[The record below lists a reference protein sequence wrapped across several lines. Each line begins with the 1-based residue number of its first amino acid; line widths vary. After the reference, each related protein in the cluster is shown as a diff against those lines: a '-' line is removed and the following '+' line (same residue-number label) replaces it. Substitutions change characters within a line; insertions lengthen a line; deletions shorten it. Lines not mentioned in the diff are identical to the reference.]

1 MASGLTP
8 YYLLQP
14 AFTGGEISAEV
25 ANRVDLDKYQF
36 AVLQAYNCLIKPH
49 GPIYRRPGM
58 KYMART
64 KYSDKAC
71 ILVPFNGADSTDYL
85 LEIGEKYIR
94 VHKNGLYINIEVM
107 TPYTADM
114 LQDLRFVQ
122 SADTMF
128 IASGKYPVK
137 QLARYS
143 DTDWRFADFEIT
155 DMYFDE
161 SASLEN
167 YSGISYTVP
176 GSYIFQ
182 PTVTGEYQI
191 DISGAGGGGG
201 GAVKY
206 TRHLEHSTR
215 TVYVGGGKGGNGERI
230 IKTLTLNK
238 ETSYTITVGGGG
250 AAGSNR
256 DIGLNYAEGSAPS
269 GSNGASSA
277 AFDMIAKGGGGGI
290 GGARVKYYDSNIES
304 TTVKSV
310 HGADGTSY
318 GNGANGGNGGRGAT
332 GLLHPNPSGPAQP
345 TAGANGWVKILYTG
359 NKELTPSGTQ
369 GDITLRS
376 NKNIFASS
384 KPGAYIKLKQE
395 IASKTVSTS
404 NGTTERVRV
413 GENWKVISHGTW
425 SGSFTVEKSDDGESW
440 REYRKYTSKDDY
452 NPSESGSVTEPV
464 FLRAVCTITSG
475 TCTVDLTA
483 MAYNAEGVV
492 KLTEITSDSTAKAHV
507 EKELGST
514 DMTTNFL
521 WGAWSEEFG
530 YPQTLCFFQDRLCFG
545 GTKKQPYMVWMS
557 RTGDYGNFSVEKA
570 SGTVTDDSA
579 VALAFVSR
587 KQFKILHL
595 IASTDLIVLTAGN
608 EWTVSGSDTVTPSK
622 AVPKMQTTRGCS
634 TVEPLMIGGRIVFVQ
649 GRGSTVRDMA
659 YSYETDSYG
668 GNDLTLLAKHIIE
681 NVQIVDSAY
690 KQEPDSTIY
699 FVRSDGTM
707 ACLSYI
713 MEQKVYAWS
722 TIETQG
728 KIEAVAAVQE
738 GDEDIIYLV
747 VKREINGVTVRNIEY
762 LAKNP
767 ANSNNPDDYIMLDN
781 AIEYRTAEKS
791 SGETEI
797 DAAELAGE
805 KVTAIG
811 DGRMYSGLT
820 VSQDGTVTLPA
831 AVQHAFIGLPYRS
844 IVELPNVEIRT
855 GDGTMQG
862 RKKQISNC
870 ILRLSNSLGGMV
882 GPDINTMDL
891 MNFDEQNA
899 VSDIKLFTGDKYMT
913 LPIGGFNNEG
923 RVIIVTDEPYPFNL
937 MAVVREVSFGG

>member
-71 ILVPFNGADSTDYL
+71 ILVPFNGADNTDYL

-161 SASLEN
+161 STSLEN

-176 GSYIFQ
+176 GTYQFQ

-191 DISGAGGGGG
+191 DIAGAGGGGG
-201 GAVKY
+201 GGVRYSKP
-206 TRHLEHSTR
+206 REHGHT
-215 TVYVGGGKGGNGERI
+215 YYCVGGGTGGSGERI
-230 IKTLTLNK
+230 INTVTLTK
-238 ETSYTITVGGGG
+238 GTSYTIIVGSGGAGGGG
-250 AAGSNR
+250 TGSY
-256 DIGLNYAEGSAPS
+256 GTA
-269 GSNGASSA
+269 SNGGNGGNSTACGLTGRGGTGGSGGSRVSIDGSYENTRGVQGTTYGA
-277 AFDMIAKGGGGGI
+277 GGGGI
-290 GGARVKYYDSNIES
+290 GGVAGTKYKDNAG
-304 TTVKSV
+304 KA
-310 HGADGTSY
+310 GADGW
-318 GNGANGGNGGRGAT
+318 A
-332 GLLHPNPSGPAQP
+332 
-345 TAGANGWVKILYTG
+345 KILYTG
-359 NKELTPSGTQ
+359 NKELTPSGTT
-369 GDITLRS
+369 GDITLTS
-376 NKNIFASS
+376 NKNIFAGS
-384 KPGAYIKLKQE
+384 KAGAYIKLKQE

-425 SGSFTVEKSDDGESW
+425 SGSFTIEKSDDGESW
-440 REYRKYTSKDDY
+440 KEYRKYTSGNDY

-699 FVRSDGTM
+699 FVRSDGSM

-747 VKREINGVTVRNIEY
+747 VQREINGVTVRNIEY

-767 ANSNNPDDYIMLDN
+767 AKSNNPDDYIMLDN
-781 AIEYRTAEKS
+781 AIEYSTAEKS

-805 KVTAIG
+805 KVTVIG

-844 IVELPNVEIRT
+844 IVELPNVEIKT

-899 VSDIKLFTGDKYMT
+899 VSDIKLFTGDKHIT

-937 MAVVREVSFGG
+937 LAVVREVSFGG

>member
-71 ILVPFNGADSTDYL
+71 ILVPFNSADNTDYL

-161 SASLEN
+161 STTLEN
-167 YSGISYTVP
+167 YSGRSYTVS
-176 GSYIFQ
+176 GTYQFQ

-191 DISGAGGGGG
+191 DIAGAGGGGG
-201 GAVKY
+201 GGVRY
-206 TRHLEHSTR
+206 TIPNEHSDT
-215 TVYVGGGKGGNGERI
+215 YCCVGGGTGGSGERI
-230 IKTLTLNK
+230 INTVTLTK
-238 ETSYTITVGGGG
+238 GTSYTIIVGSGG
-250 AAGSNR
+250 A
-256 DIGLNYAEGSAPS
+256 
-269 GSNGASSA
+269 
-277 AFDMIAKGGGGGI
+277 GGGGI
-290 GGARVKYYDSNIES
+290 GGF
-304 TTVKSV
+304 
-310 HGADGTSY
+310 GTAS
-318 GNGANGGNGGRGAT
+318 NGGNGGNSTACGLTGRGGT
-332 GLLHPNPSGPAQP
+332 GGSGGSRVSKYEDTMGVQGTTYGAGGGGIGGVAG
-345 TAGANGWVKILYTG
+345 TKYEDHAGKAGADGWAKILYTG
-359 NKELTPSGTQ
+359 NKELTPSGTT
-369 GDITLRS
+369 GDITLTS
-376 NKNIFASS
+376 NKNIFAGS
-384 KPGAYIKLKQE
+384 KAGAYIKLKQE

-425 SGSFTVEKSDDGESW
+425 SGSFTIEKSDDGESW
-440 REYRKYTSKDDY
+440 KEYRKYTSGNDY

-649 GRGSTVRDMA
+649 SRGSTVRDMA

-699 FVRSDGTM
+699 FVRSDGSM

-767 ANSNNPDDYIMLDN
+767 AKSNNPDDYIMLDN
-781 AIEYRTAEKS
+781 AIEYSTAEKS

-805 KVTAIG
+805 KVTVIG
-811 DGRMYSGLT
+811 DGRMYSGLA

-844 IVELPNVEIRT
+844 IVELPNVEIKT

-899 VSDIKLFTGDKYMT
+899 VSDIKLFTGDKHMT

-923 RVIIVTDEPYPFNL
+923 KVIIVTDEPYPFNL
-937 MAVVREVSFGG
+937 LAVVREVSFGG

>member
-25 ANRVDLDKYQF
+25 ANRVDLDKYQL

-161 SASLEN
+161 STSLEN
-167 YSGISYTVP
+167 YSGISYTAP
-176 GSYIFQ
+176 GTYQFQ

-191 DISGAGGGGG
+191 DIAGAGGGGG
-201 GAVKY
+201 GGVRYSKPGNHGHHY
-206 TRHLEHSTR
+206 
-215 TVYVGGGKGGNGERI
+215 YCVGGGAGGNGERI
-230 IKTLTLNK
+230 IKTVTLSK
-238 ETSYTITVGGGG
+238 DTSYTVTVGSGGAGGGG
-250 AAGSNR
+250 TGSY
-256 DIGLNYAEGSAPS
+256 GTA
-269 GSNGASSA
+269 SNGGDGENSTACGLTGRGGTGGSGGSRVSIDGSYESTRGVQGTTYGA
-277 AFDMIAKGGGGGI
+277 GGGGI
-290 GGARVKYYDSNIES
+290 GGVAGTKYKDNAG
-304 TTVKSV
+304 KA
-310 HGADGTSY
+310 GADGW
-318 GNGANGGNGGRGAT
+318 A
-332 GLLHPNPSGPAQP
+332 
-345 TAGANGWVKILYTG
+345 KILYTG
-359 NKELTPSGTQ
+359 NKELTPSGTT
-369 GDITLRS
+369 GDITLTS
-376 NKNIFASS
+376 NKNIFAGS

-425 SGSFTVEKSDDGESW
+425 SGSFTIEKSDDGESW
-440 REYRKYTSKDDY
+440 KEYRKYTSGNDY

-767 ANSNNPDDYIMLDN
+767 AKSNNPDDYIMLDN
-781 AIEYRTAEKS
+781 AIEYSTAEKS

-805 KVTAIG
+805 KVTVIG

-844 IVELPNVEIRT
+844 IVELPNVEIKT

-899 VSDIKLFTGDKYMT
+899 VSDIKLFTGDKHMT

-937 MAVVREVSFGG
+937 LAVVREVSFGG

>member
-25 ANRVDLDKYQF
+25 ANRVDLDKYQL

-64 KYSDKAC
+64 RYSDKAC
-71 ILVPFNGADSTDYL
+71 ILVPFNGADNTDYL

-94 VHKNGLYINIEVM
+94 VHKNGLYINIELM

-161 SASLEN
+161 STSLEN

-176 GSYIFQ
+176 GSYTFQ

-191 DISGAGGGGG
+191 DIAGGGGG
-201 GAVKY
+201 GGGAAKY
-206 TRHLEHSTR
+206 RKKMGEHSSR
-215 TVYVGGGKGGNGERI
+215 TVYINGGNGGNGGRI

-238 ETSYTITVGGGG
+238 ETSYTITVGSGG
-250 AAGSNR
+250 AAGSNAS
-256 DIGLNYAEGSAPS
+256 NSAPS
-269 GSNGASSA
+269 GSNGVSST
-277 AFDMIAKGGGGGI
+277 AFDMIAKGGDGGT
-290 GGARVKYYDSNIES
+290 GGRKGEPN
-304 TTVKSV
+304 TPGT
-310 HGADGTSY
+310 DGTSY
-318 GNGANGGNGGRGAT
+318 GNGANGGAGGYGKSLFGSSET
-332 GLLHPNPSGPAQP
+332 QP
-345 TAGANGWVKILYTG
+345 TAGANGWVKILYAG

-369 GDITLRS
+369 GDITLTS

-395 IASKTVSTS
+395 IASKTVSAS

-425 SGSFTVEKSDDGESW
+425 TGSFTIEKSEDGEVW
-440 REYRKYTSKDDY
+440 KEYRKYTSKDDY

-521 WGAWSEEFG
+521 WGAWSDEFG

-634 TVEPLMIGGRIVFVQ
+634 NVEPLMIGGRIVFVQ

-747 VKREINGVTVRNIEY
+747 VQREINGVTVRNIEY

-767 ANSNNPDDYIMLDN
+767 AKSNNPDDYIMLDN
-781 AIEYRTAEKS
+781 AIEYSTAEKS

-805 KVTAIG
+805 KVTVIG

-820 VSQDGTVTLPA
+820 VNQDGTVTLPA

-844 IVELPNVEIRT
+844 IVELPNVEIKT

-937 MAVVREVSFGG
+937 LAVVREVSFGG

>member
-161 SASLEN
+161 STSLEN

-176 GSYIFQ
+176 GTYQFQ

-191 DISGAGGGGG
+191 DIAGAGGGGG
-201 GAVKY
+201 GGVRYSKP
-206 TRHLEHSTR
+206 REHGHT
-215 TVYVGGGKGGNGERI
+215 YCCVGGGTGGSGERI
-230 IKTLTLNK
+230 INTVTLTK
-238 ETSYTITVGGGG
+238 GTSYTIIVGSGGAGGGG
-250 AAGSNR
+250 TGSY
-256 DIGLNYAEGSAPS
+256 GTA
-269 GSNGASSA
+269 SNGGNGGNSTACGLTGRGGTGGSGGSRVSIDGSYENTRGVQGTTYGA
-277 AFDMIAKGGGGGI
+277 GGGGI
-290 GGARVKYYDSNIES
+290 GGVAGTKYKDNAG
-304 TTVKSV
+304 KA
-310 HGADGTSY
+310 GAD
-318 GNGANGGNGGRGAT
+318 
-332 GLLHPNPSGPAQP
+332 
-345 TAGANGWVKILYTG
+345 GWVKILYTG

-369 GDITLRS
+369 GDITLTS

-425 SGSFTVEKSDDGESW
+425 SGSFAIEKSDDGESW

-464 FLRAVCTITSG
+464 FLRAICTITSG

-492 KLTEITSDSTAKAHV
+492 KITEITSDSTAKAHV
-507 EKELGST
+507 EKELGSA

-545 GTKKQPYMVWMS
+545 GTMKQPYMVWMS

-747 VKREINGVTVRNIEY
+747 VQREINGVTVRNIEY

-767 ANSNNPDDYIMLDN
+767 AKSNNPDDYIMLDN
-781 AIEYRTAEKS
+781 AIEYSAAEKS

-805 KVTAIG
+805 KVTVIG

-831 AVQHAFIGLPYRS
+831 AVQHVFIGLPYRS
-844 IVELPNVEIRT
+844 IVELPNVEIKT

-899 VSDIKLFTGDKYMT
+899 VSDIKLFTGDKHMT

-937 MAVVREVSFGG
+937 LAVVREVSFGG

>member
-25 ANRVDLDKYQF
+25 ANRVDLDKYQL

-71 ILVPFNGADSTDYL
+71 ILVPFNGADNTDYL
-85 LEIGEKYIR
+85 LEISEKYIR
-94 VHKNGLYINIEVM
+94 VHKNGLYINIELM

-143 DTDWRFADFEIT
+143 ETDWRFSDFEIT

-161 SASLEN
+161 SNSLEN
-167 YSGISYTVP
+167 YSGISYTSP
-176 GSYIFQ
+176 GTYLFQ

-191 DISGAGGGGG
+191 DIAGGGGG
-201 GAVKY
+201 GGGAAKY
-206 TRHLEHSTR
+206 RKKMGEHSSR
-215 TVYVGGGKGGNGERI
+215 TVYINGGNGGNGERI

-238 ETSYTITVGGGG
+238 ETSYTITVGSGG
-250 AAGSNR
+250 AAGSNAS
-256 DIGLNYAEGSAPS
+256 NSAPS
-269 GSNGASSA
+269 GSNGVSST
-277 AFDMIAKGGGGGI
+277 AFDMIAKGGDGGT
-290 GGARVKYYDSNIES
+290 GGRKGEPN
-304 TTVKSV
+304 TPGT
-310 HGADGTSY
+310 DGTSY
-318 GNGANGGNGGRGAT
+318 GNGANGGAGGYGKSLFGGSET
-332 GLLHPNPSGPAQP
+332 QP

-376 NKNIFASS
+376 NKKIFASS

-425 SGSFTVEKSDDGESW
+425 SGSFAIEKSDDGESW
-440 REYRKYTSKDDY
+440 KEYRKYTSKSDY

-464 FLRAVCTITSG
+464 FLRAVCTISSG

-492 KLTEITSDSTAKAHV
+492 KITEITSDSTAKAHV

-747 VKREINGVTVRNIEY
+747 VQREINGAIVRNIEY

-767 ANSNNPDDYIMLDN
+767 AKSNNPDDYIMLDN
-781 AIEYRTAEKS
+781 AIEYSTAEKS

-805 KVTAIG
+805 KVTVIG

-844 IVELPNVEIRT
+844 IVELPNVEIKT

-862 RKKQISNC
+862 RRKQISNC
-870 ILRLSNSLGGMV
+870 IMRLSNSLGGMV

-899 VSDIKLFTGDKYMT
+899 VSDIKLFTGDKHMT

-937 MAVVREVSFGG
+937 LAVVREVSFGG

>member
-71 ILVPFNGADSTDYL
+71 ILVPFNGADNTDYL

-94 VHKNGLYINIEVM
+94 VHKNGLYINIEVV

-161 SASLEN
+161 STSLEN

-176 GSYIFQ
+176 GTYQFQ
-182 PTVTGEYQI
+182 PNVTGEYQI
-191 DISGAGGGGG
+191 DIAGAGGGGG
-201 GAVKY
+201 GGVRYSKPGNHGHHY
-206 TRHLEHSTR
+206 
-215 TVYVGGGKGGNGERI
+215 YCVGGGAGGNGERI
-230 IKTLTLNK
+230 IKTVTLSK
-238 ETSYTITVGGGG
+238 DTSYTVTVGSGGAGGGG
-250 AAGSNR
+250 TGSY
-256 DIGLNYAEGSAPS
+256 GT
-269 GSNGASSA
+269 ASSGGDGGNSA
-277 AFDMIAKGGGGGI
+277 ACGLTGRGGTGGGGGSRESIDGSYQNTKGAQGATYGAGGGGI
-290 GGARVKYYDSNIES
+290 GGVAGTKYKDSNG
-304 TTVKSV
+304 K
-310 HGADGTSY
+310 
-318 GNGANGGNGGRGAT
+318 
-332 GLLHPNPSGPAQP
+332 
-345 TAGANGWVKILYTG
+345 AGANGWVKILYTG

-369 GDITLRS
+369 GDITLTS
-376 NKNIFASS
+376 NKNIFAGS
-384 KPGAYIKLKQE
+384 KPGAYIKLQQE

-425 SGSFTVEKSDDGESW
+425 SGSFTIEKSDDGESW
-440 REYRKYTSKDDY
+440 KEYRKYTSGNDY

-747 VKREINGVTVRNIEY
+747 VQREINGVTVRNIEY

-767 ANSNNPDDYIMLDN
+767 AKSNNPDDYIILDN
-781 AIEYRTAEKS
+781 AIEYSTAEKS

-805 KVTAIG
+805 KVTVIG

-844 IVELPNVEIRT
+844 IVELPNVEIKT

-937 MAVVREVSFGG
+937 LAVVREVSLGG

>member
-94 VHKNGLYINIEVM
+94 VHKNGLYINIEVV

-143 DTDWRFADFEIT
+143 DADWRFADFEIT

-161 SASLEN
+161 STTLEN

-176 GSYIFQ
+176 GSYNFQ

-191 DISGAGGGGG
+191 DIAGAGGGGG
-201 GAVKY
+201 GGVKY
-206 TRHLEHSTR
+206 SKPSNHGHH
-215 TVYVGGGKGGNGERI
+215 YYCVGGGAGGNGERI
-230 IKTLTLNK
+230 IKTVTLSK
-238 ETSYTITVGGGG
+238 DTSYTVTVGSGGAGGSGKGSYGTASSGGNGGNSTACGLVGRGGGG
-250 AAGSNR
+250 GGGGSR
-256 DIGLNYAEGSAPS
+256 ESSGGSYQ
-269 GSNGASSA
+269 GTKGTQGATYGA
-277 AFDMIAKGGGGGI
+277 GGGGI
-290 GGARVKYYDSNIES
+290 GGIAGTKYKDNAGK
-304 TTVKSV
+304 T
-310 HGADGTSY
+310 
-318 GNGANGGNGGRGAT
+318 
-332 GLLHPNPSGPAQP
+332 
-345 TAGANGWVKILYTG
+345 GANGWVKILYTG

-369 GDITLRS
+369 GDITLKS

-425 SGSFTVEKSDDGESW
+425 SGSFAIEKSDDGESW
-440 REYRKYTSKDDY
+440 KEYRKYTSKDDY

-464 FLRAVCTITSG
+464 FLRAVCTISSG

-634 TVEPLMIGGRIVFVQ
+634 NVEPLMIGGRIVFVQ

-747 VKREINGVTVRNIEY
+747 VQREINGAIVRNIEY

-767 ANSNNPDDYIMLDN
+767 AKSNNPDDYIMLDN
-781 AIEYRTAEKS
+781 AIEYSTAEKS

-805 KVTAIG
+805 KVTVIG

-844 IVELPNVEIRT
+844 IVELPNVEIKT

-899 VSDIKLFTGDKYMT
+899 VSDIKLFTGDKHMT

-937 MAVVREVSFGG
+937 LAVVREVSFGG

>member
-71 ILVPFNGADSTDYL
+71 ILVPFNGTDSTDYL

-161 SASLEN
+161 STSLEN

-176 GSYIFQ
+176 GTYQFQ

-191 DISGAGGGGG
+191 DIAGAGGGGG
-201 GAVKY
+201 GGVRYSKPSNHGHHY
-206 TRHLEHSTR
+206 
-215 TVYVGGGKGGNGERI
+215 YCVGGGAGGNGERI
-230 IKTLTLNK
+230 IKTVTLSK
-238 ETSYTITVGGGG
+238 DTSYTVTVGSGGAGGSGKGSYGTASSGGNGGNSTACGLVGRGGGG
-250 AAGSNR
+250 GGGGSR
-256 DIGLNYAEGSAPS
+256 ESSGGSYQ
-269 GSNGASSA
+269 GTKGTQGATYGA
-277 AFDMIAKGGGGGI
+277 GGGGI
-290 GGARVKYYDSNIES
+290 GGIAGTKYKDDSG
-304 TTVKSV
+304 K
-310 HGADGTSY
+310 
-318 GNGANGGNGGRGAT
+318 
-332 GLLHPNPSGPAQP
+332 
-345 TAGANGWVKILYTG
+345 AGANGWVKILYTG
-359 NKELTPSGTQ
+359 NKELTPSATTGN
-369 GDITLRS
+369 ITLKS

-425 SGSFTVEKSDDGESW
+425 SGSFAIEKSDDGESW
-440 REYRKYTSKDDY
+440 KEYRKYTSKDDY

-747 VKREINGVTVRNIEY
+747 VQREINGVTVRNIEY

-767 ANSNNPDDYIMLDN
+767 AKSDNPDDYIMLDN
-781 AIEYRTAEKS
+781 AIEYSTAEKS

-805 KVTAIG
+805 KVTVIG

-844 IVELPNVEIRT
+844 IVELPNVEIKT

-937 MAVVREVSFGG
+937 LAVVREVSFGG

>member
-71 ILVPFNGADSTDYL
+71 ILVPFNGADNTDYL

-161 SASLEN
+161 STTLEN

-176 GSYIFQ
+176 GTYQFQ

-191 DISGAGGGGG
+191 DIAGAGGGGG
-201 GAVKY
+201 GGVRYSKP
-206 TRHLEHSTR
+206 REHGHT
-215 TVYVGGGKGGNGERI
+215 YYCVGGGTGGSGERI
-230 IKTLTLNK
+230 INTVTLTK
-238 ETSYTITVGGGG
+238 GTSYTIIVGSGGAGGGG
-250 AAGSNR
+250 TGSY
-256 DIGLNYAEGSAPS
+256 GTA
-269 GSNGASSA
+269 SNGGNGGNSTACGLTGRGGTGGSGGSRVSIDGSYENTRGVQGTTYGA
-277 AFDMIAKGGGGGI
+277 GGGGI
-290 GGARVKYYDSNIES
+290 GGVAGTKYKDNAG
-304 TTVKSV
+304 KA
-310 HGADGTSY
+310 GADGW
-318 GNGANGGNGGRGAT
+318 A
-332 GLLHPNPSGPAQP
+332 
-345 TAGANGWVKILYTG
+345 KILYTG
-359 NKELTPSGTQ
+359 NKELTPSGTT
-369 GDITLRS
+369 GDITLTS
-376 NKNIFASS
+376 NKNIFAGS
-384 KPGAYIKLKQE
+384 KAGAYIKLKQE

-425 SGSFTVEKSDDGESW
+425 SGSFTIEKSDDGESW
-440 REYRKYTSKDDY
+440 KEYRKYTSGNDY

-464 FLRAVCTITSG
+464 FLRAVCTISSG

-492 KLTEITSDSTAKAHV
+492 KLTEIASDSTAKAHV

-747 VKREINGVTVRNIEY
+747 VQREINGVTVRNIEY

-767 ANSNNPDDYIMLDN
+767 AKSNNPDDYIMLDN
-781 AIEYRTAEKS
+781 AIEYSAAEKS

-805 KVTAIG
+805 KVTVIG

-844 IVELPNVEIRT
+844 IVELPNVEIKT

-899 VSDIKLFTGDKYMT
+899 VSDIKLFTGDKHMT

-937 MAVVREVSFGG
+937 LAVVREVSFGG

>member
-25 ANRVDLDKYQF
+25 ANRVDLDKYQL

-94 VHKNGLYINIEVM
+94 VHKNGLYINIEVV

-161 SASLEN
+161 STSLEN

-176 GSYIFQ
+176 GTYQFQ

-191 DISGAGGGGG
+191 DIAGAGGGGG
-201 GAVKY
+201 GGVKY
-206 TRHLEHSTR
+206 SKPSNHGHH
-215 TVYVGGGKGGNGERI
+215 YYCVGGGAGGNGERI
-230 IKTLTLNK
+230 IKTVTLSK
-238 ETSYTITVGGGG
+238 GTSYTITVGSGGG
-250 AAGSNR
+250 GGGGKGSY
-256 DIGLNYAEGSAPS
+256 GT
-269 GSNGASSA
+269 ASSGGNGGNSTA
-277 AFDMIAKGGGGGI
+277 CGLVGRGGGGGGGGSRESSGGSYQSTKGTQGTTYGAGGGGI
-290 GGARVKYYDSNIES
+290 GGVAGTKYNDN
-304 TTVKSV
+304 
-310 HGADGTSY
+310 
-318 GNGANGGNGGRGAT
+318 
-332 GLLHPNPSGPAQP
+332 SGK
-345 TAGANGWVKILYTG
+345 AGANGWVKILYTG
-359 NKELTPSGTQ
+359 NKELTPSGTT
-369 GDITLRS
+369 GDITLTS
-376 NKNIFASS
+376 NKNIFVSS
-384 KPGAYIKLKQE
+384 KPGACIKLKQE

-404 NGTTERVRV
+404 NGTTARVRV

-425 SGSFTVEKSDDGESW
+425 SGSFAIEKSDDGESW
-440 REYRKYTSKDDY
+440 KEYRKYTSKDDY

-464 FLRAVCTITSG
+464 FLRAVCAITSG

-492 KLTEITSDSTAKAHV
+492 KLTEIASGSTAKAHV

-747 VKREINGVTVRNIEY
+747 VQREINGVTVRNIEY

-767 ANSNNPDDYIMLDN
+767 AKSNNPDDYIMLDN
-781 AIEYRTAEKS
+781 AIEYSTAEKS
-791 SGETEI
+791 SGATEI

-805 KVTAIG
+805 KVTVIG
-811 DGRMYSGLT
+811 DGRMYGGLT

-831 AVQHAFIGLPYRS
+831 AVQHVFIGLPYRS
-844 IVELPNVEIRT
+844 VVELPNVEIKT

-899 VSDIKLFTGDKYMT
+899 VSDIKLFTGDKHMT

-937 MAVVREVSFGG
+937 LAVVREVSFGG

>member
-71 ILVPFNGADSTDYL
+71 ILVPFNGADNTDYL

-161 SASLEN
+161 STTLEN

-176 GSYIFQ
+176 GTYQFQ
-182 PTVTGEYQI
+182 PTVTGKYQI
-191 DISGAGGGGG
+191 DIAGAGGGGG
-201 GAVKY
+201 GGVRYSKP
-206 TRHLEHSTR
+206 REHGHT
-215 TVYVGGGKGGNGERI
+215 YYCVGGGTGGSGERI
-230 IKTLTLNK
+230 INTVTLTK
-238 ETSYTITVGGGG
+238 GTSYTIIVGSGGAGGGG
-250 AAGSNR
+250 TGSY
-256 DIGLNYAEGSAPS
+256 GTA
-269 GSNGASSA
+269 SNGGNGGNSTACGLTGRGGTGGSGGSRVSIDGSYENTRGVQGTTYGA
-277 AFDMIAKGGGGGI
+277 GGGGI
-290 GGARVKYYDSNIES
+290 GGVAGTKYKDNAG
-304 TTVKSV
+304 KA
-310 HGADGTSY
+310 GADGW
-318 GNGANGGNGGRGAT
+318 A
-332 GLLHPNPSGPAQP
+332 
-345 TAGANGWVKILYTG
+345 KILYTG
-359 NKELTPSGTQ
+359 NKELTPSGTT
-369 GDITLRS
+369 GDITLTS
-376 NKNIFASS
+376 NKNIFAGS
-384 KPGAYIKLKQE
+384 KAGAYIKLKQE

-425 SGSFTVEKSDDGESW
+425 SGSFTIEKSDDGESW
-440 REYRKYTSKDDY
+440 KEYRKYTSGNDY

-699 FVRSDGTM
+699 FVRSDGSM

-767 ANSNNPDDYIMLDN
+767 AKSNNPDDYIMLDN
-781 AIEYRTAEKS
+781 AIEYSTAEKS

-805 KVTAIG
+805 KVTVIG
-811 DGRMYSGLT
+811 DGRMYSGLA

-844 IVELPNVEIRT
+844 IVELPNVEIKT

-899 VSDIKLFTGDKYMT
+899 VSDIKLFTGDKHMT

-923 RVIIVTDEPYPFNL
+923 KVIIVTDEPYPFNL
-937 MAVVREVSFGG
+937 LAVVREVSFGG

>member
-25 ANRVDLDKYQF
+25 ANRVDLDKYQL

-161 SASLEN
+161 STSLEN

-176 GSYIFQ
+176 GTYQFQ

-191 DISGAGGGGG
+191 DIAGAGGGGG
-201 GAVKY
+201 GAVTWK
-206 TRHLEHSTR
+206 RHGEHQ
-215 TVYVGGGKGGNGERI
+215 VYNYAAKGGDGGSGERI
-230 IKTLTLNK
+230 IKTLTLTK
-238 ETSYTITVGGGG
+238 GTSYTITVGGGG
-250 AAGSNR
+250 SGGAYAYSAGNYEDTTATSGTKGADSTACGLTGRGGGAGGAASRRYGKDGYYSNAGTQGITYGEGGGAAG
-256 DIGLNYAEGSAPS
+256 
-269 GSNGASSA
+269 GAGGTR
-277 AFDMIAKGGGGGI
+277 KGG
-290 GGARVKYYDSNIES
+290 V
-304 TTVKSV
+304 
-310 HGADGTSY
+310 
-318 GNGANGGNGGRGAT
+318 
-332 GLLHPNPSGPAQP
+332 SGK
-345 TAGANGWVKILYTG
+345 AGANGWVKILYTG
-359 NKELTPSGTQ
+359 NKELTPSGTT
-369 GDITLRS
+369 GDITLTS
-376 NKNIFASS
+376 NKNIFTSS

-425 SGSFTVEKSDDGESW
+425 SGSFAIEKSDDGESW

-464 FLRAVCTITSG
+464 FLRAVCTISSG

-767 ANSNNPDDYIMLDN
+767 AKSNNPDDYIMLDN
-781 AIEYRTAEKS
+781 AIEYSAAEKS

-805 KVTAIG
+805 KVTVIG

-820 VSQDGTVTLPA
+820 VIQDGTVTLPA

-844 IVELPNVEIRT
+844 IVELPNVEIKT

-899 VSDIKLFTGDKYMT
+899 VSDIKLFTGDKHMT

-937 MAVVREVSFGG
+937 LAVVREVSFGG

>member
-25 ANRVDLDKYQF
+25 ANRVDLDKYQL

-85 LEIGEKYIR
+85 LELGEKYIR

-143 DTDWRFADFEIT
+143 DTDWRFADFKIT

-161 SASLEN
+161 STTLEN

-176 GSYIFQ
+176 GTYQFQ

-191 DISGAGGGGG
+191 DIAGAGGGGG
-201 GAVKY
+201 GGVRYSKP
-206 TRHLEHSTR
+206 REHGHT
-215 TVYVGGGKGGNGERI
+215 YYCVGGGTGGSGERI
-230 IKTLTLNK
+230 INTVTLTK
-238 ETSYTITVGGGG
+238 GTSYTIIVGSGGAGGGG
-250 AAGSNR
+250 TGSY
-256 DIGLNYAEGSAPS
+256 GTA
-269 GSNGASSA
+269 SNGGNGGNSTACGLTGRGGGGGGGGSRVSIDGSYESTRGVQGTTYGA
-277 AFDMIAKGGGGGI
+277 GGGGI
-290 GGARVKYYDSNIES
+290 GGVAGTKYKDNAG
-304 TTVKSV
+304 KA
-310 HGADGTSY
+310 GADGW
-318 GNGANGGNGGRGAT
+318 A
-332 GLLHPNPSGPAQP
+332 
-345 TAGANGWVKILYTG
+345 KILYTG
-359 NKELTPSGTQ
+359 NKELTPSGTT
-369 GDITLRS
+369 GDITLTS
-376 NKNIFASS
+376 NKNIFAGS

-425 SGSFTVEKSDDGESW
+425 SGSFTIEKSDDGESW
-440 REYRKYTSKDDY
+440 KEYRKYTSGNDY

-699 FVRSDGTM
+699 FVRSDGSM

-747 VKREINGVTVRNIEY
+747 VQREINGVTVRNIEY

-767 ANSNNPDDYIMLDN
+767 AKSNNPDDYIMLDN
-781 AIEYRTAEKS
+781 AIEYSTAEKS

-805 KVTAIG
+805 KVTVIG

-844 IVELPNVEIRT
+844 IVELPNVEIKT

-899 VSDIKLFTGDKYMT
+899 VSDIKLFTGDKHMT

-937 MAVVREVSFGG
+937 LAVVREVSFGG

>member
-25 ANRVDLDKYQF
+25 ANRVDLDKYQL

-161 SASLEN
+161 STSLEN

-176 GSYIFQ
+176 GTYQFQ

-191 DISGAGGGGG
+191 DIAGAGGGGG
-201 GAVKY
+201 GGVRYSKP
-206 TRHLEHSTR
+206 REHGHT
-215 TVYVGGGKGGNGERI
+215 YYCVGGGTGGSGERI
-230 IKTLTLNK
+230 INTVTLTK
-238 ETSYTITVGGGG
+238 GTSYTIIVGSGGAGGGG
-250 AAGSNR
+250 TGSY
-256 DIGLNYAEGSAPS
+256 GTA
-269 GSNGASSA
+269 SNGGDGENSTACGLTGRGGTGGSGGSRVSIDGSYENTRGVQGTTYGA
-277 AFDMIAKGGGGGI
+277 GGGGI
-290 GGARVKYYDSNIES
+290 GGVAGTKYKDNAG
-304 TTVKSV
+304 KA
-310 HGADGTSY
+310 GADGW
-318 GNGANGGNGGRGAT
+318 A
-332 GLLHPNPSGPAQP
+332 
-345 TAGANGWVKILYTG
+345 KILYTG
-359 NKELTPSGTQ
+359 NKELTPSGTT
-369 GDITLRS
+369 GDITLTS
-376 NKNIFASS
+376 NKNIFAGS
-384 KPGAYIKLKQE
+384 KAGAYIKLKQE

-425 SGSFTVEKSDDGESW
+425 SGSFTIEKSDDGESW
-440 REYRKYTSKDDY
+440 KEYRKYTSGNDY

-699 FVRSDGTM
+699 FARSDGTM

-747 VKREINGVTVRNIEY
+747 VQREINGVTVRNIEY

-767 ANSNNPDDYIMLDN
+767 AKSNNPDDYIMLDN
-781 AIEYRTAEKS
+781 AIEYSTAEKS

-805 KVTAIG
+805 KVTVIG

-913 LPIGGFNNEG
+913 LPISGFNNEG

-937 MAVVREVSFGG
+937 LAVVREVSFGG

>member
-94 VHKNGLYINIEVM
+94 VHKNGLYINIEVV

-161 SASLEN
+161 STSLEN

-176 GSYIFQ
+176 GTYHVQ

-191 DISGAGGGGG
+191 DIAGAGGGGG
-201 GAVKY
+201 GGVRYSKPSNHGHHY
-206 TRHLEHSTR
+206 
-215 TVYVGGGKGGNGERI
+215 YCVGGGAGGNGERI
-230 IKTLTLNK
+230 IKTVTLSK
-238 ETSYTITVGGGG
+238 DTSYTVIVGSGGAGGSGKGSYGTASSGGNGGNSTACGLVGRGGGG
-250 AAGSNR
+250 GGGGSR
-256 DIGLNYAEGSAPS
+256 ESSGGSYQ
-269 GSNGASSA
+269 GTKGTQGATYGA
-277 AFDMIAKGGGGGI
+277 GGGGI
-290 GGARVKYYDSNIES
+290 GGIAGTKYNDN
-304 TTVKSV
+304 
-310 HGADGTSY
+310 
-318 GNGANGGNGGRGAT
+318 
-332 GLLHPNPSGPAQP
+332 SGK
-345 TAGANGWVKILYTG
+345 AGANGWVKILYTG

-369 GDITLRS
+369 GDITLTS
-376 NKNIFASS
+376 NKNIFVSS
-384 KPGAYIKLKQE
+384 KPGACIKLKQE

-425 SGSFTVEKSDDGESW
+425 SGSFTIEKSDDGESW
-440 REYRKYTSKDDY
+440 KEYRKYTSKDDY

-545 GTKKQPYMVWMS
+545 GTKKLPYMVWMS

-747 VKREINGVTVRNIEY
+747 VQREINGVTVRNIEY

-767 ANSNNPDDYIMLDN
+767 AKSNNPDDYIMLDN
-781 AIEYRTAEKS
+781 AIEYSTAEKS

-805 KVTAIG
+805 KVTVIG
-811 DGRMYSGLT
+811 DGRMYSGLA

-844 IVELPNVEIRT
+844 IVELPNVEIKT

-899 VSDIKLFTGDKYMT
+899 VSDIKLFTGDKHMT

-937 MAVVREVSFGG
+937 LAVVREVSFGG

>member
-71 ILVPFNGADSTDYL
+71 ILVPFNGADNTDYL

-94 VHKNGLYINIEVM
+94 IHKNGLYINIEVM

-161 SASLEN
+161 SATLEN
-167 YSGISYTVP
+167 YSGISYTSP
-176 GSYIFQ
+176 GTYQFQ

-191 DISGAGGGGG
+191 DISGGGGGG
-201 GAVKY
+201 GGDVTY
-206 TRHLEHSTR
+206 SRHGEHQTYHYR
-215 TVYVGGGKGGNGERI
+215 IKGGNGGNGERI
-230 IKTLTLNK
+230 VKTLTLNK
-238 ETSYTITVGGGG
+238 ETSYKISVGGGG
-250 AAGSNR
+250 GKGAAKSLGYGGST
-256 DIGLNYAEGSAPS
+256 GA
-269 GSNGASSA
+269 ASSGTDGSIST
-277 AFDMIAKGGGGGI
+277 AFDFVAKGGGGGK
-290 GGARVKYYDSNIES
+290 GAARVEYYDSDIES
-304 TTVKSV
+304 TTTKGVP
-310 HGADGTSY
+310 GADGTSY
-318 GNGANGGNGGRGAT
+318 GNGAAGGRGGQGKT
-332 GLLHPNPSGPAQP
+332 GRWDSTKYQAP
-345 TAGANGWVKILYTG
+345 TDGASGWVKIAYIG
-359 NKELTPSGTQ
+359 NSELTPSGTT
-369 GDITLRS
+369 GDINLKS
-376 NKNIFASS
+376 NKNIFATS
-384 KPGAYIKLKQE
+384 KPGAYIELKQE

-425 SGSFTVEKSDDGESW
+425 SGSFAIEKSDDGESW
-440 REYRKYTSKDDY
+440 KEYRKYTSKDDY

-464 FLRAVCTITSG
+464 FLRAVCTISSG

-492 KLTEITSDSTAKAHV
+492 KITEITSDSTAKAHV

-747 VKREINGVTVRNIEY
+747 VQREINGVTVRNIEY

-767 ANSNNPDDYIMLDN
+767 AKSNNPDDYIMLDN
-781 AIEYRTAEKS
+781 AIEYSTAEKS
-791 SGETEI
+791 SGKTEI

-805 KVTAIG
+805 KVTVIG

-844 IVELPNVEIRT
+844 IVELPNVEIKT

-891 MNFDEQNA
+891 MNFDEQNV
-899 VSDIKLFTGDKYMT
+899 VSNIKLFTGDKYMT

-937 MAVVREVSFGG
+937 LAVVREVSFGG

>member
-71 ILVPFNGADSTDYL
+71 ILVPFNGTDSTDYL

-161 SASLEN
+161 STSLEN

-176 GSYIFQ
+176 GTYQFQ

-191 DISGAGGGGG
+191 DIAGAGGGGG
-201 GAVKY
+201 GGVRYSKPGNHGHHY
-206 TRHLEHSTR
+206 
-215 TVYVGGGKGGNGERI
+215 YCVGGGAGGNGERI
-230 IKTLTLNK
+230 IKTVTLSK
-238 ETSYTITVGGGG
+238 DTSYTVTVGSGGAGGGG
-250 AAGSNR
+250 TGSY
-256 DIGLNYAEGSAPS
+256 GTA
-269 GSNGASSA
+269 SNGGDGENSTACGLTGRGGTGGSGGSRVSIDGSYESTRGVQGTTYGA
-277 AFDMIAKGGGGGI
+277 GGGGI
-290 GGARVKYYDSNIES
+290 GGVAGTKYKDNAG
-304 TTVKSV
+304 KA
-310 HGADGTSY
+310 GADGW
-318 GNGANGGNGGRGAT
+318 A
-332 GLLHPNPSGPAQP
+332 
-345 TAGANGWVKILYTG
+345 KILYTG
-359 NKELTPSGTQ
+359 NKELTPSGTT
-369 GDITLRS
+369 GDITLTS
-376 NKNIFASS
+376 NKNIFAGS

-425 SGSFTVEKSDDGESW
+425 EGSFTIEKSDDGESW
-440 REYRKYTSKDDY
+440 KEYRKYTSKSDY

-767 ANSNNPDDYIMLDN
+767 AKSNNPDDYIMLDN
-781 AIEYRTAEKS
+781 AIEYSTAEKS

-797 DAAELAGE
+797 DAAELTGE
-805 KVTAIG
+805 KVTVIG

-844 IVELPNVEIRT
+844 IVELPNVEIKT

-899 VSDIKLFTGDKYMT
+899 VSDIKLFTGDKHMT

-937 MAVVREVSFGG
+937 LAVVRKVSFGG

>member
-71 ILVPFNGADSTDYL
+71 ILVPFNGADNTDYL

-161 SASLEN
+161 SNSLES
-167 YSGISYTVP
+167 YSGMSYTVP
-176 GSYIFQ
+176 GSYQFQ
-182 PTVTGEYQI
+182 PAVTGEYQI

-201 GAVKY
+201 GAVTW
-206 TRHLEHSTR
+206 TRHGEHHTYHPVAS
-215 TVYVGGGKGGNGERI
+215 GGAGGNGERI
-230 IKTLTLNK
+230 IKTLTLTK
-238 ETSYTITVGGGG
+238 GTSYTITVGSGGSGGAYAYSAGNYKNTTATSGTKGTNSTACGLTGRGGGAGGAASRMYGEDGYYSNAGTQGITYGDDGG
-250 AAGSNR
+250 AAG
-256 DIGLNYAEGSAPS
+256 GAGGS
-269 GSNGASSA
+269 
-277 AFDMIAKGGGGGI
+277 KGGG
-290 GGARVKYYDSNIES
+290 
-304 TTVKSV
+304 
-310 HGADGTSY
+310 ADGK
-318 GNGANGGNGGRGAT
+318 
-332 GLLHPNPSGPAQP
+332 
-345 TAGANGWVKILYTG
+345 AGANGWVKILYTG

-369 GDITLRS
+369 GDITLTS

-384 KPGAYIKLKQE
+384 KPGAYIELKQE

-425 SGSFTVEKSDDGESW
+425 SGSFAIEKSDDGESW
-440 REYRKYTSKDDY
+440 KEYRKYTSKDDY

-492 KLTEITSDSTAKAHV
+492 KLTEITSDSTAKAYV

-521 WGAWSEEFG
+521 WGAWSEELG

-747 VKREINGVTVRNIEY
+747 VQREINGVTVRNIEY

-767 ANSNNPDDYIMLDN
+767 AKSNNPDDYIMLDN
-781 AIEYRTAEKS
+781 AIEYSTAEKS

-797 DAAELAGE
+797 DATELAGE
-805 KVTAIG
+805 KVTVIG

-844 IVELPNVEIRT
+844 IVELPNVEIKT

-899 VSDIKLFTGDKYMT
+899 VSDIKLFTGDKHMT

-937 MAVVREVSFGG
+937 LAVVREVSFGG

>member
-71 ILVPFNGADSTDYL
+71 ILVPFNGADNTDYL

-94 VHKNGLYINIEVM
+94 VHKNGLYINIEVV

-128 IASGKYPVK
+128 IASGKHPVK

-161 SASLEN
+161 STSLEN

-176 GSYIFQ
+176 GTYQFQ

-191 DISGAGGGGG
+191 DVAGAGGGGG
-201 GAVKY
+201 GGVKY
-206 TRHLEHSTR
+206 SKPRKHGYSR
-215 TVYVGGGKGGNGERI
+215 YCVGGGAGGNGERI
-230 IKTLTLNK
+230 IKTVTLSK
-238 ETSYTITVGGGG
+238 DTSYTVTVGSGGAGGSGKGDYGTASSGGNGGNSTACGLIGRGGTGGGG
-250 AAGSNR
+250 GSR
-256 DIGLNYAEGSAPS
+256 EAIDGSYQNTK
-269 GSNGASSA
+269 GTQGATYGA
-277 AFDMIAKGGGGGI
+277 GGGGI
-290 GGARVKYYDSNIES
+290 GGIAG
-304 TTVKSV
+304 TTYKDNA
-310 HGADGTSY
+310 GK
-318 GNGANGGNGGRGAT
+318 
-332 GLLHPNPSGPAQP
+332 
-345 TAGANGWVKILYTG
+345 AGANGWVKILYTG

-369 GDITLRS
+369 GDITLTS

-425 SGSFTVEKSDDGESW
+425 SGSFAIEKSDDGESW
-440 REYRKYTSKDDY
+440 KEYRKYTSKDDY

-464 FLRAVCTITSG
+464 FLRAVCTISSG

-492 KLTEITSDSTAKAHV
+492 KLTEITGDSTAKAHV

-649 GRGSTVRDMA
+649 ERGSTVRDMA

-767 ANSNNPDDYIMLDN
+767 AKSNNPDDYIMLDN
-781 AIEYRTAEKS
+781 AIEYSTAEKS

-805 KVTAIG
+805 KVTVIG

-820 VSQDGTVTLPA
+820 VSQDGAVTLPA

-899 VSDIKLFTGDKYMT
+899 VSDIKLFTGDKHMT

-937 MAVVREVSFGG
+937 LAVVREVSFGG

>member
-1 MASGLTP
+1 MVSGLTP

-71 ILVPFNGADSTDYL
+71 ILVPFNGTDNTDYL

-137 QLARYS
+137 QFARYS
-143 DTDWRFADFEIT
+143 DTDWRFADLEIT

-161 SASLEN
+161 SATLES
-167 YSGISYTVP
+167 YSGISYTAS
-176 GSYIFQ
+176 GTYQFQ

-191 DISGAGGGGG
+191 DIAGAGGGGG
-201 GAVKY
+201 GGVRYSKPSNHGHHY
-206 TRHLEHSTR
+206 
-215 TVYVGGGKGGNGERI
+215 YCVGGGAGGNGERI
-230 IKTLTLNK
+230 IKTVTLSK
-238 ETSYTITVGGGG
+238 DTSYTITVGSGGSGGG
-250 AAGSNR
+250 GTGSYGTAASGGNGGNSTACGLTGRGGGGGGGGSR
-256 DIGLNYAEGSAPS
+256 LSSDGSYE
-269 GSNGASSA
+269 NTRGAQGITYGA
-277 AFDMIAKGGGGGI
+277 GGGGI
-290 GGARVKYYDSNIES
+290 GGVA
-304 TTVKSV
+304 
-310 HGADGTSY
+310 GTAY
-318 GNGANGGNGGRGAT
+318 KDNT
-332 GLLHPNPSGPAQP
+332 GK
-345 TAGANGWVKILYTG
+345 AGANGWVKILYTG

-369 GDITLRS
+369 GDITLTS

-395 IASKTVSTS
+395 IASKTVSTR

-425 SGSFTVEKSDDGESW
+425 SGSFTIEKSDDGESW
-440 REYRKYTSKDDY
+440 KEYRKYTSKDDY

-464 FLRAVCTITSG
+464 FLRAVCTISSG

-545 GTKKQPYMVWMS
+545 GTKRQPYMVWMS
-557 RTGDYGNFSVEKA
+557 RTGDYGNFGVEKA

-747 VKREINGVTVRNIEY
+747 VQREINGVTVRNIEY

-767 ANSNNPDDYIMLDN
+767 AKSNNPDDYIMLDN
-781 AIEYRTAEKS
+781 AIEYSTAEKS
-791 SGETEI
+791 SGATEI
-797 DAAELAGE
+797 DVAELAGE
-805 KVTAIG
+805 KVAVIG
-811 DGRMYSGLT
+811 DGRVYSGLT

-844 IVELPNVEIRT
+844 IVELPNVEIKT

-882 GPDINTMDL
+882 GPDINTLDL

-899 VSDIKLFTGDKYMT
+899 VSDIKLFTGDKHMT

-937 MAVVREVSFGG
+937 LAVVREVSFGG

>member
-25 ANRVDLDKYQF
+25 ANRVDLDKYQL

-64 KYSDKAC
+64 KYNDKAC
-71 ILVPFNGADSTDYL
+71 ILVPFNGADNTDYL

-161 SASLEN
+161 STTLEN

-176 GSYIFQ
+176 GSYNFQ

-191 DISGAGGGGG
+191 DIAGAGGGGG
-201 GAVKY
+201 GAV
-206 TRHLEHSTR
+206 TWRRHGEQQ
-215 TVYVGGGKGGNGERI
+215 VYNYAAKGGDGGSGERI
-230 IKTLTLNK
+230 IKTLTLTK
-238 ETSYTITVGGGG
+238 GTSYTITVGSGGGGGAYAHSAGNYEDTTATSGTKGADSTACGLTGRGGGAGGAASRMYGKDGYYSNVGTQGITYGAGGG
-250 AAGSNR
+250 AAGGAGGTR
-256 DIGLNYAEGSAPS
+256 RGGVS
-269 GSNGASSA
+269 G
-277 AFDMIAKGGGGGI
+277 K
-290 GGARVKYYDSNIES
+290 
-304 TTVKSV
+304 
-310 HGADGTSY
+310 
-318 GNGANGGNGGRGAT
+318 
-332 GLLHPNPSGPAQP
+332 
-345 TAGANGWVKILYTG
+345 AGANGWVKILYTG

-369 GDITLRS
+369 GDITLTS

-425 SGSFTVEKSDDGESW
+425 SGSFAIEKSDDGESW
-440 REYRKYTSKDDY
+440 KEYRKYTSKDDY

-464 FLRAVCTITSG
+464 FLRAVCTISSG

-747 VKREINGVTVRNIEY
+747 VQREINGAIVRNIEY

-767 ANSNNPDDYIMLDN
+767 AKSNNPDDYIMLDN
-781 AIEYRTAEKS
+781 AIEYSTAEKS

-805 KVTAIG
+805 KVTVIG

-844 IVELPNVEIRT
+844 IVELPNVEIKT

-862 RKKQISNC
+862 RRKQISNC
-870 ILRLSNSLGGMV
+870 IMRLSNSLGGMV
-882 GPDINTMDL
+882 GPDINTLDL

-899 VSDIKLFTGDKYMT
+899 VSDIKLFTGDKHMT

-937 MAVVREVSFGG
+937 LAVVREVSFGG

>member
-1 MASGLTP
+1 M
-8 YYLLQP
+8 
-14 AFTGGEISAEV
+14 
-25 ANRVDLDKYQF
+25 
-36 AVLQAYNCLIKPH
+36 
-49 GPIYRRPGM
+49 
-58 KYMART
+58 
-64 KYSDKAC
+64 
-71 ILVPFNGADSTDYL
+71 
-85 LEIGEKYIR
+85 
-94 VHKNGLYINIEVM
+94 
-107 TPYTADM
+107 
-114 LQDLRFVQ
+114 
-122 SADTMF
+122 
-128 IASGKYPVK
+128 SGK
-137 QLARYS
+137 
-143 DTDWRFADFEIT
+143 
-155 DMYFDE
+155 
-161 SASLEN
+161 
-167 YSGISYTVP
+167 
-176 GSYIFQ
+176 
-182 PTVTGEYQI
+182 
-191 DISGAGGGGG
+191 
-201 GAVKY
+201 
-206 TRHLEHSTR
+206 
-215 TVYVGGGKGGNGERI
+215 
-230 IKTLTLNK
+230 
-238 ETSYTITVGGGG
+238 
-250 AAGSNR
+250 
-256 DIGLNYAEGSAPS
+256 
-269 GSNGASSA
+269 
-277 AFDMIAKGGGGGI
+277 
-290 GGARVKYYDSNIES
+290 
-304 TTVKSV
+304 
-310 HGADGTSY
+310 
-318 GNGANGGNGGRGAT
+318 
-332 GLLHPNPSGPAQP
+332 
-345 TAGANGWVKILYTG
+345 AGANGWVKILYTG
-359 NKELTPSGTQ
+359 NKELTPSGTT
-369 GDITLRS
+369 GDITLTS
-376 NKNIFASS
+376 NKNIFTSS

-425 SGSFTVEKSDDGESW
+425 SGSFAIEKSDDGESW

-464 FLRAVCTITSG
+464 FLRAICTITSG

-492 KLTEITSDSTAKAHV
+492 KITEITSDSTAKAHV
-507 EKELGST
+507 EKELGSA

-545 GTKKQPYMVWMS
+545 GTMKQPYMVWMS

-699 FVRSDGTM
+699 FVRSDGSM

-747 VKREINGVTVRNIEY
+747 VQREINGVTVRNIEY

-767 ANSNNPDDYIMLDN
+767 AKSNNPDDYIMLDN
-781 AIEYRTAEKS
+781 AIEYSTAEKS

-805 KVTAIG
+805 KVTVIG

-844 IVELPNVEIRT
+844 IVELPNVEIKT

-899 VSDIKLFTGDKYMT
+899 VSDIKLFTGDKHMT

-937 MAVVREVSFGG
+937 LAVVREVSFGG

>member
-71 ILVPFNGADSTDYL
+71 ILVPFNGADNTDYL

-94 VHKNGLYINIEVM
+94 VHKNGFYINIEVM

-161 SASLEN
+161 STSLEN

-176 GSYIFQ
+176 GSYTFQ

-201 GAVKY
+201 GAVTWRKY
-206 TRHLEHSTR
+206 GEHAIHNFAA
-215 TVYVGGGKGGNGERI
+215 KGGDGGSGERI
-230 IKTLTLNK
+230 IKTVTLDK
-238 ETSYTITVGGGG
+238 GTSYTITVGSGGSGGAYAYSAGNYEDTIATNGTKATDSTACGLTGRGGG
-250 AAGSNR
+250 A
-256 DIGLNYAEGSAPS
+256 
-269 GSNGASSA
+269 
-277 AFDMIAKGGGGGI
+277 GGGKGS
-290 GGARVKYYDSNIES
+290 K
-304 TTVKSV
+304 
-310 HGADGTSY
+310 
-318 GNGANGGNGGRGAT
+318 NGK
-332 GLLHPNPSGPAQP
+332 
-345 TAGANGWVKILYTG
+345 AGANGWVKILYTG

-483 MAYNAEGVV
+483 MAYDAEGVV

-738 GDEDIIYLV
+738 GDEDIIYLAV
-747 VKREINGVTVRNIEY
+747 QREINGVTVRNIEY

-767 ANSNNPDDYIMLDN
+767 AKSNNPDDYIMLDN

-805 KVTAIG
+805 KVTVIG
-811 DGRMYSGLT
+811 DGRIYSGLT
-820 VSQDGTVTLPA
+820 VSQDGTVKLPA

-844 IVELPNVEIRT
+844 IVELPNVEIKT

-891 MNFDEQNA
+891 VNFDEQNA
-899 VSDIKLFTGDKYMT
+899 VSDIKLFTGDKHIT

>member
-25 ANRVDLDKYQF
+25 ANRVDLDKYQL

-85 LEIGEKYIR
+85 LELGEKYIR

-161 SASLEN
+161 STSLEN

-176 GSYIFQ
+176 GTYNFQ

-191 DISGAGGGGG
+191 DIAGAGGGGG
-201 GAVKY
+201 GGVKY
-206 TRHLEHSTR
+206 SKPREHGHT
-215 TVYVGGGKGGNGERI
+215 YYCVGGGAGGNGERI
-230 IKTLTLNK
+230 IKTVTLDK
-238 ETSYTITVGGGG
+238 GTSYTITVGSGGG
-250 AAGSNR
+250 GGGGKGSY
-256 DIGLNYAEGSAPS
+256 GT
-269 GSNGASSA
+269 ASSGGNGGNSTA
-277 AFDMIAKGGGGGI
+277 CGLTGRGGGGGGGGSRVSIDGSYESTRGVQGTTYGAGGGGI
-290 GGARVKYYDSNIES
+290 GGVAGTKYKDNAG
-304 TTVKSV
+304 KA
-310 HGADGTSY
+310 GADGW
-318 GNGANGGNGGRGAT
+318 A
-332 GLLHPNPSGPAQP
+332 
-345 TAGANGWVKILYTG
+345 KILYTG
-359 NKELTPSGTQ
+359 NKELTPSGTT
-369 GDITLRS
+369 GDITLTS
-376 NKNIFASS
+376 NKNIFAGS

-425 SGSFTVEKSDDGESW
+425 SGSFTIEKSDDGESW
-440 REYRKYTSKDDY
+440 KEYRKYTSGNDY

-767 ANSNNPDDYIMLDN
+767 AKSNNPDDYIMLDN
-781 AIEYRTAEKS
+781 AIEYSTAEKS

-797 DAAELAGE
+797 DAAELTGE
-805 KVTAIG
+805 KVTVIG

-899 VSDIKLFTGDKYMT
+899 VSDIKLFTGDKHMT

-937 MAVVREVSFGG
+937 LAVVREVSFGG

>member
-25 ANRVDLDKYQF
+25 ANRVDLDKYQL

-71 ILVPFNGADSTDYL
+71 ILVPFNGADNTDYL

-94 VHKNGLYINIEVM
+94 VHKNGLYINIEVV

-161 SASLEN
+161 STSLES
-167 YSGISYTVP
+167 YSGISYTAP
-176 GSYIFQ
+176 GSYTFQ

-191 DISGAGGGGG
+191 DISGGGGGGG
-201 GAVKY
+201 GAAKYRVKSG
-206 TRHLEHSTR
+206 EHSSR
-215 TVYVGGGKGGNGERI
+215 LIYIKGGNGGNGERI

-238 ETSYTITVGGGG
+238 ETSYTISVGGGG
-250 AAGSNR
+250 AAGSN
-256 DIGLNYAEGSAPS
+256 GGNSAPS
-269 GSNGASSA
+269 GSNGASST
-277 AFDMIAKGGGGGI
+277 AFDMIAKGGGGGT
-290 GGARVKYYDSNIES
+290 GGRKGEPN
-304 TTVKSV
+304 TP
-310 HGADGTSY
+310 DGTSY
-318 GNGANGGNGGRGAT
+318 GNGANGGAGGYGKSFFGSSET
-332 GLLHPNPSGPAQP
+332 QP

-369 GDITLRS
+369 GDITLTS

-440 REYRKYTSKDDY
+440 KEYRKYTSKGDY

-464 FLRAVCTITSG
+464 FLRAVCTISSG

-699 FVRSDGTM
+699 FVRSDGSM

-767 ANSNNPDDYIMLDN
+767 AKSDNPDDYIMLDN
-781 AIEYRTAEKS
+781 AIEYSTAEKS
-791 SGETEI
+791 SGATEI
-797 DAAELAGE
+797 DATELAGE
-805 KVTAIG
+805 KVTVIG

-844 IVELPNVEIRT
+844 IVELPNVEIKT

-937 MAVVREVSFGG
+937 LAVVREVSFGG

>member
-1 MASGLTP
+1 MS
-8 YYLLQP
+8 
-14 AFTGGEISAEV
+14 
-25 ANRVDLDKYQF
+25 K
-36 AVLQAYNCLIKPH
+36 
-49 GPIYRRPGM
+49 
-58 KYMART
+58 
-64 KYSDKAC
+64 
-71 ILVPFNGADSTDYL
+71 
-85 LEIGEKYIR
+85 
-94 VHKNGLYINIEVM
+94 
-107 TPYTADM
+107 
-114 LQDLRFVQ
+114 
-122 SADTMF
+122 DT
-128 IASGKYPVK
+128 
-137 QLARYS
+137 
-143 DTDWRFADFEIT
+143 
-155 DMYFDE
+155 
-161 SASLEN
+161 
-167 YSGISYTVP
+167 SYTVTV
-176 GSYIFQ
+176 GS
-182 PTVTGEYQI
+182 GGAGG
-191 DISGAGGGGG
+191 SGKGAYGTASSGGNGGNSTACGLIGRGGTGGGGG
-201 GAVKY
+201 SREAIDGSYQNTKGTQGATY
-206 TRHLEHSTR
+206 
-215 TVYVGGGKGGNGERI
+215 
-230 IKTLTLNK
+230 
-238 ETSYTITVGGGG
+238 G
-250 AAGSNR
+250 A
-256 DIGLNYAEGSAPS
+256 
-269 GSNGASSA
+269 
-277 AFDMIAKGGGGGI
+277 GGGGI
-290 GGARVKYYDSNIES
+290 GGIAG
-304 TTVKSV
+304 TTYKDNA
-310 HGADGTSY
+310 GK
-318 GNGANGGNGGRGAT
+318 
-332 GLLHPNPSGPAQP
+332 
-345 TAGANGWVKILYTG
+345 AGANGWVKILYTG

-369 GDITLRS
+369 GDITLTS

-384 KPGAYIKLKQE
+384 KPGTYIKLKQE

-425 SGSFTVEKSDDGESW
+425 SGSFAIEKSDDGESW
-440 REYRKYTSKDDY
+440 KEYRKYTSKDDY

-464 FLRAVCTITSG
+464 FLRAVCTISSG

-747 VKREINGVTVRNIEY
+747 VQREINGVTVRNIEY

-767 ANSNNPDDYIMLDN
+767 AKSNNPDDYIMLDN
-781 AIEYRTAEKS
+781 AIEYSAAEKS

-805 KVTAIG
+805 KVTVIG

-844 IVELPNVEIRT
+844 IVELPNVEIKT

-899 VSDIKLFTGDKYMT
+899 VSDIKLFTGDKHMT

-937 MAVVREVSFGG
+937 LAVVREVSFGG

>member
-25 ANRVDLDKYQF
+25 ANRVDLDKYQL

-64 KYSDKAC
+64 KYNDKAC
-71 ILVPFNGADSTDYL
+71 ILVPFNGADNTDYL

-161 SASLEN
+161 STTLEN
-167 YSGISYTVP
+167 YSGISYTSP
-176 GSYIFQ
+176 GTYQFQ

-191 DISGAGGGGG
+191 DISGGGGGG
-201 GAVKY
+201 GGDVTY
-206 TRHLEHSTR
+206 SRHGEHQTYHYR
-215 TVYVGGGKGGNGERI
+215 IKGGNGGNGERI
-230 IKTLTLNK
+230 VKTLTLNK
-238 ETSYTITVGGGG
+238 ETSYKISVGGGG
-250 AAGSNR
+250 GKGAAKSLGYGGST
-256 DIGLNYAEGSAPS
+256 GA
-269 GSNGASSA
+269 ASSGTDGSIST
-277 AFDMIAKGGGGGI
+277 AFDFVAKGGGGGK
-290 GGARVKYYDSNIES
+290 GAARVEYYDSDIES
-304 TTVKSV
+304 TTTKGVP
-310 HGADGTSY
+310 GADGTSY
-318 GNGANGGNGGRGAT
+318 GNGAAGGRGGQGKT
-332 GLLHPNPSGPAQP
+332 GRWDSTKYQAP
-345 TAGANGWVKILYTG
+345 TDGASGWVKIAYIG
-359 NKELTPSGTQ
+359 NSELTPSGTT
-369 GDITLRS
+369 GDINLKS
-376 NKNIFASS
+376 NKNIFATS

-395 IASKTVSTS
+395 IASATVSTS

-413 GENWKVISHGTW
+413 GEIWKVISHGTW
-425 SGSFTVEKSDDGESW
+425 SGSLTIQKSEDGETW
-440 REYRKYTSKDDY
+440 KEYRKYTAKDDY

-475 TCTVDLTA
+475 TCTADLTA

-492 KLTEITSDSTAKAHV
+492 KITEVTSASTAKAHV

-634 TVEPLMIGGRIVFVQ
+634 AVEPLMIGGRIVFVQ

-767 ANSNNPDDYIMLDN
+767 AKSNNPDDYIMLDN
-781 AIEYRTAEKS
+781 AIEYSTAEKS

-805 KVTAIG
+805 KVTVIG

-844 IVELPNVEIRT
+844 IVELPNVEIKT

-862 RKKQISNC
+862 RRKQISNC
-870 ILRLSNSLGGMV
+870 IMRLSNSLGGMV
-882 GPDINTMDL
+882 GPDINTLDL

-899 VSDIKLFTGDKYMT
+899 VSDIKLFTGDKHMT
-913 LPIGGFNNEG
+913 LPIGGFNNES

-937 MAVVREVSFGG
+937 LAVVREVSFGG

>member
-25 ANRVDLDKYQF
+25 ANRVDLDKYQL

-94 VHKNGLYINIEVM
+94 VHKNGLYINIEVV

-143 DTDWRFADFEIT
+143 DADWRFADFEIT

-161 SASLEN
+161 STTLEN

-176 GSYIFQ
+176 GSYNFQ

-191 DISGAGGGGG
+191 DIAGAGGGGG
-201 GAVKY
+201 GGVKY
-206 TRHLEHSTR
+206 SKPSNHGYRYYC
-215 TVYVGGGKGGNGERI
+215 VDGGAGGNGERI
-230 IKTLTLNK
+230 IKTVTLSK
-238 ETSYTITVGGGG
+238 DTSYTVTVGSGGAGGSGKDSYGTASSGGNGGNSTACGLVGRGGGG
-250 AAGSNR
+250 GGGGSR
-256 DIGLNYAEGSAPS
+256 ESSGGSYQ
-269 GSNGASSA
+269 GTKGTQGATYGA
-277 AFDMIAKGGGGGI
+277 GGGGI
-290 GGARVKYYDSNIES
+290 GGIAGTKYKDNAGK
-304 TTVKSV
+304 T
-310 HGADGTSY
+310 
-318 GNGANGGNGGRGAT
+318 
-332 GLLHPNPSGPAQP
+332 
-345 TAGANGWVKILYTG
+345 GANGWVKILYTG

-369 GDITLRS
+369 GDITLKS

-425 SGSFTVEKSDDGESW
+425 SGSFAIEKSDDGESW
-440 REYRKYTSKDDY
+440 KEYRKYTSKDDY

-464 FLRAVCTITSG
+464 FLRAVCTISSG

-634 TVEPLMIGGRIVFVQ
+634 TVEPLMIGGRIVFIQ

-747 VKREINGVTVRNIEY
+747 VQREINGAIVRNIEY

-767 ANSNNPDDYIMLDN
+767 AKSNNPDDYIMLDN
-781 AIEYRTAEKS
+781 AIEYSTAEKS

-805 KVTAIG
+805 KVTVIG

-844 IVELPNVEIRT
+844 IVELPNVEIKT

-899 VSDIKLFTGDKYMT
+899 VSDIKLFTGDKHMT

-937 MAVVREVSFGG
+937 LAVVREVSFGG

>member
-64 KYSDKAC
+64 KYNDKAC
-71 ILVPFNGADSTDYL
+71 ILVPFNGADNTDYL

-161 SASLEN
+161 STTLEN
-167 YSGISYTVP
+167 YSGISYTSP
-176 GSYIFQ
+176 GTYLFQ

-191 DISGAGGGGG
+191 DMSGGGGGGG
-201 GAVKY
+201 GAAKY
-206 TRHLEHSTR
+206 RKHSEHSSHL
-215 TVYVGGGKGGNGERI
+215 VYIRGGNGGNGERI

-238 ETSYTITVGGGG
+238 ETSYTISVGGGG
-250 AAGSNR
+250 AAGINASN
-256 DIGLNYAEGSAPS
+256 SAPS
-269 GSNGASSA
+269 GSNGASST
-277 AFDMIAKGGGGGI
+277 AFDMIAKGGGGGT
-290 GGARVKYYDSNIES
+290 GGSKGEPN
-304 TTVKSV
+304 TPGT
-310 HGADGTSY
+310 DGTSY
-318 GNGANGGNGGRGAT
+318 GNGAAGGAGGYGKSVFDS
-332 GLLHPNPSGPAQP
+332 SGSQP

-376 NKNIFASS
+376 NKKIFASS

-440 REYRKYTSKDDY
+440 KEYRKYTSKDDY

-747 VKREINGVTVRNIEY
+747 VQREINGVTVRNIEY

-767 ANSNNPDDYIMLDN
+767 AKSNNPDDYIMLDN
-781 AIEYRTAEKS
+781 AIEYSTAEKS
-791 SGETEI
+791 SGKTEI

-805 KVTAIG
+805 KVTVIG

-844 IVELPNVEIRT
+844 IVELPNVEIKT

-891 MNFDEQNA
+891 MNFDEQNV
-899 VSDIKLFTGDKYMT
+899 VSNIKLFTGDKYMT

-937 MAVVREVSFGG
+937 LAVVREVSFGG

>member
-64 KYSDKAC
+64 KYNDKAC
-71 ILVPFNGADSTDYL
+71 ILVPFNGADNTDYL

-161 SASLEN
+161 STTLEN
-167 YSGISYTVP
+167 YSGISYTSP
-176 GSYIFQ
+176 GTYLFQ

-191 DISGAGGGGG
+191 DMSGGGGGGG
-201 GAVKY
+201 GAAKY
-206 TRHLEHSTR
+206 RKHNEHSSHL
-215 TVYVGGGKGGNGERI
+215 VYIRGGNGGNGERI

-238 ETSYTITVGGGG
+238 ETSYTISVGGGG
-250 AAGSNR
+250 AAGINASN
-256 DIGLNYAEGSAPS
+256 SAPS
-269 GSNGASSA
+269 GSNGASST
-277 AFDMIAKGGGGGI
+277 AFDMIAKGGGGGT
-290 GGARVKYYDSNIES
+290 GGSKGEPN
-304 TTVKSV
+304 TPGT
-310 HGADGTSY
+310 DGTSY
-318 GNGANGGNGGRGAT
+318 GNGAAGGAGGYGKSVF
-332 GLLHPNPSGPAQP
+332 GGSESQP

-376 NKNIFASS
+376 NKKIFASS

-440 REYRKYTSKDDY
+440 KEYRKYTSKDDY

-690 KQEPDSTIY
+690 KPEPDSTIY

-747 VKREINGVTVRNIEY
+747 VQREINGVTVRNIEY

-767 ANSNNPDDYIMLDN
+767 AKSNNPDDYIMLDN
-781 AIEYRTAEKS
+781 AIEYSTAEKS
-791 SGETEI
+791 SGKTEI

-805 KVTAIG
+805 KVTVIG

-844 IVELPNVEIRT
+844 IVELPNVEIKT

-891 MNFDEQNA
+891 MNFDEQNV
-899 VSDIKLFTGDKYMT
+899 VSNIKLFTGDKYMT

-937 MAVVREVSFGG
+937 LAVVREVSFGG

>member
-25 ANRVDLDKYQF
+25 ANRVDLDKYQL

-71 ILVPFNGADSTDYL
+71 ILVPFNGADNTDYL
-85 LEIGEKYIR
+85 LEISEKYIR
-94 VHKNGLYINIEVM
+94 VHKNGLYINIELM

-143 DTDWRFADFEIT
+143 ETDWRFSDFEIT

-161 SASLEN
+161 SNSLEN
-167 YSGISYTVP
+167 YSGISYTSP
-176 GSYIFQ
+176 GTYLFQ

-191 DISGAGGGGG
+191 DIAGGGGG
-201 GAVKY
+201 GGGAAKY
-206 TRHLEHSTR
+206 RKKMGEHSSR
-215 TVYVGGGKGGNGERI
+215 TVYINGGNGGNGGRI

-238 ETSYTITVGGGG
+238 ETSYTITVGSGG
-250 AAGSNR
+250 AAGSNAS
-256 DIGLNYAEGSAPS
+256 NSAPS
-269 GSNGASSA
+269 GSNGVSST
-277 AFDMIAKGGGGGI
+277 AFDMIAKGGDGGT
-290 GGARVKYYDSNIES
+290 GGRKGEPN
-304 TTVKSV
+304 TPGT
-310 HGADGTSY
+310 DGTSY
-318 GNGANGGNGGRGAT
+318 GNGANGGAGGYGKSLFGGSET
-332 GLLHPNPSGPAQP
+332 QP

-376 NKNIFASS
+376 NKKIFASS

-425 SGSFTVEKSDDGESW
+425 SGSFAIEKSDDGESW
-440 REYRKYTSKDDY
+440 KEYRKYTSKSDY

-464 FLRAVCTITSG
+464 FLRAVCTISSG

-767 ANSNNPDDYIMLDN
+767 AKSNNPDDYIMLDN
-781 AIEYRTAEKS
+781 AIEYSTAEKS

-805 KVTAIG
+805 KVTVIG

-844 IVELPNVEIRT
+844 IVELPNVEIKT

-862 RKKQISNC
+862 RRKQISNC
-870 ILRLSNSLGGMV
+870 IMRLSNSLGGMV
-882 GPDINTMDL
+882 GPDINTLDL

-899 VSDIKLFTGDKYMT
+899 VSDIKLFTGDKHMT

-937 MAVVREVSFGG
+937 LAVVREASFGG

>member
-25 ANRVDLDKYQF
+25 ANRVDLDKYQL

-71 ILVPFNGADSTDYL
+71 ILVPFNGADNTDYL

-94 VHKNGLYINIEVM
+94 VHKNGLYINIEVV

-161 SASLEN
+161 STSLEN

-176 GSYIFQ
+176 GSYQFQ

-191 DISGAGGGGG
+191 DIAGAGGGGG
-201 GAVKY
+201 GGLTY
-206 TRHLEHSTR
+206 TRPGEHKI
-215 TVYVGGGKGGNGERI
+215 YCYCVGGGDGGSGERI
-230 IKTLTLNK
+230 IKTVTLTK
-238 ETSYTITVGGGG
+238 GTSYAITVGSGGAGGG
-250 AAGSNR
+250 HNSSYGT
-256 DIGLNYAEGSAPS
+256 
-269 GSNGASSA
+269 ASSGGDGGNSA
-277 AFDMIAKGGGGGI
+277 ACGLTGRGGTGGGGGSREPIDVSYQNTKGAQGATYGAGGGGI
-290 GGARVKYYDSNIES
+290 GGVAGTQCKDSNG
-304 TTVKSV
+304 K
-310 HGADGTSY
+310 
-318 GNGANGGNGGRGAT
+318 
-332 GLLHPNPSGPAQP
+332 
-345 TAGANGWVKILYTG
+345 AGANGWVKILYTG

-369 GDITLRS
+369 GDITLTS

-384 KPGAYIKLKQE
+384 KPGTYIKLKQE

-404 NGTTERVRV
+404 NGTTEKVRV

-425 SGSFTVEKSDDGESW
+425 SGSFAIEKSDDGESW
-440 REYRKYTSKDDY
+440 KEYRKYTSKDDY

-492 KLTEITSDSTAKAHV
+492 KLTKITSDSTAKAHV

-699 FVRSDGTM
+699 FVRSDGSM

-747 VKREINGVTVRNIEY
+747 VQREINGVTVRNIEY

-767 ANSNNPDDYIMLDN
+767 AKSNNPDDYIMLDN
-781 AIEYRTAEKS
+781 AIEYSTAEKS

-805 KVTAIG
+805 KVTVIG

-844 IVELPNVEIRT
+844 IVELPNVEIKT

-899 VSDIKLFTGDKYMT
+899 VSDIKLFTGDKHMT

-937 MAVVREVSFGG
+937 LAVVREVSFGG

>member
-64 KYSDKAC
+64 KYNDKAC
-71 ILVPFNGADSTDYL
+71 ILVPFNGADNTDYL

-94 VHKNGLYINIEVM
+94 VHKNGIYINIEVI

-161 SASLEN
+161 STTLEN

-176 GSYIFQ
+176 GSYNFQ

-191 DISGAGGGGG
+191 DIAGGGGG
-201 GAVKY
+201 GGGAAKY
-206 TRHLEHSTR
+206 RKKMGEHSSR
-215 TVYVGGGKGGNGERI
+215 TVYINGGNGGNGGRI

-238 ETSYTITVGGGG
+238 ETSYTITVGSGG
-250 AAGSNR
+250 AAGSNAS
-256 DIGLNYAEGSAPS
+256 NSAPS
-269 GSNGASSA
+269 GSNGVSST
-277 AFDMIAKGGGGGI
+277 AFDMIAKGGDGGT
-290 GGARVKYYDSNIES
+290 GGRKGEPN
-304 TTVKSV
+304 TPGT
-310 HGADGTSY
+310 DGTSY
-318 GNGANGGNGGRGAT
+318 GNGANGGAGGYGKS
-332 GLLHPNPSGPAQP
+332 LLGSSETQP
-345 TAGANGWVKILYTG
+345 TAGANGWGKILYTG

-369 GDITLRS
+369 GNITLKS
-376 NKNIFASS
+376 NKNIFANS

-425 SGSFTVEKSDDGESW
+425 SGSFAIEKSDDGESW
-440 REYRKYTSKDDY
+440 KEYRKYTSKDDY

-464 FLRAVCTITSG
+464 FLRVVCTISSG

-747 VKREINGVTVRNIEY
+747 VQREINGAIVRNIEY

-767 ANSNNPDDYIMLDN
+767 AKSNNPDDYIMLDN
-781 AIEYRTAEKS
+781 AIEYSTAEKS

-805 KVTAIG
+805 KVTVIG

-844 IVELPNVEIRT
+844 IVELPNVEIKT

-862 RKKQISNC
+862 RRKQISNC
-870 ILRLSNSLGGMV
+870 IMRLSNSLGGMV
-882 GPDINTMDL
+882 GPDINTLDL

-899 VSDIKLFTGDKYMT
+899 VSDIKLFTGDKHMT

-937 MAVVREVSFGG
+937 LAVVREVSFGG

>member
-25 ANRVDLDKYQF
+25 ANRVDLDKYQL

-85 LEIGEKYIR
+85 LEIGEQYIR
-94 VHKNGLYINIEVM
+94 VHKNGLYINIEVV

-137 QLARYS
+137 QFARYS

-161 SASLEN
+161 STSLEN

-176 GSYIFQ
+176 GTYQFQ

-191 DISGAGGGGG
+191 DIAGAGGGGG
-201 GAVKY
+201 GGVKY
-206 TRHLEHSTR
+206 SKPSNHGLH
-215 TVYVGGGKGGNGERI
+215 YYCVGGGAGGNGERI
-230 IKTLTLNK
+230 IKTVTLSK
-238 ETSYTITVGGGG
+238 DTSYTVIVGSGGAGGSGKGSYGTASSGGNGGNSTACGLVGGGG
-250 AAGSNR
+250 GGGGGGSR
-256 DIGLNYAEGSAPS
+256 ESS
-269 GSNGASSA
+269 GDRYQGTKGTQGATYGA
-277 AFDMIAKGGGGGI
+277 GGGGI
-290 GGARVKYYDSNIES
+290 GGIAGTKYKDN
-304 TTVKSV
+304 
-310 HGADGTSY
+310 
-318 GNGANGGNGGRGAT
+318 
-332 GLLHPNPSGPAQP
+332 SGK
-345 TAGANGWVKILYTG
+345 AGANGWVKILYTG

-369 GDITLRS
+369 GDITLTS

-440 REYRKYTSKDDY
+440 KEYRKYTSKDDY

-464 FLRAVCTITSG
+464 FLRAVCAITSG

-521 WGAWSEEFG
+521 WGAWSEKFG

-579 VALAFVSR
+579 VELAFVSR

-634 TVEPLMIGGRIVFVQ
+634 NVEPLMIGGRIVFVQ

-747 VKREINGVTVRNIEY
+747 VQREINGVTVRNIEY

-767 ANSNNPDDYIMLDN
+767 AKSNSPDDYIMLDN
-781 AIEYRTAEKS
+781 AIEYSTAEKS
-791 SGETEI
+791 SGATEI

-805 KVTAIG
+805 KVAVIG
-811 DGRMYSGLT
+811 DGRVYSGLT

-844 IVELPNVEIRT
+844 IVELPNVEIKT

-899 VSDIKLFTGDKYMT
+899 VSDIKLFTGDKHMT

-937 MAVVREVSFGG
+937 LAVVREVSFGG

>member
-25 ANRVDLDKYQF
+25 ANRVDLDKYQL

-85 LEIGEKYIR
+85 LEIGEQYIR
-94 VHKNGLYINIEVM
+94 VHKNGLYINIEVV

-137 QLARYS
+137 QFARYS

-161 SASLEN
+161 STSLEN

-176 GSYIFQ
+176 GTYQFQ

-191 DISGAGGGGG
+191 DIAGAGGGGG
-201 GAVKY
+201 GGVKY
-206 TRHLEHSTR
+206 SKPSNHGHH
-215 TVYVGGGKGGNGERI
+215 YYCVGGGAGGNGERI
-230 IKTLTLNK
+230 IKTVTLSK
-238 ETSYTITVGGGG
+238 DTSYTVIVGSGGAGGSGKGSYGTASSGGNGGNSTACGLVGRGGGG
-250 AAGSNR
+250 GGGGSR
-256 DIGLNYAEGSAPS
+256 ESSGGSYQ
-269 GSNGASSA
+269 GTKGTQGATYGA
-277 AFDMIAKGGGGGI
+277 GGGGI
-290 GGARVKYYDSNIES
+290 GGIAGTKYNDN
-304 TTVKSV
+304 
-310 HGADGTSY
+310 
-318 GNGANGGNGGRGAT
+318 
-332 GLLHPNPSGPAQP
+332 SGK
-345 TAGANGWVKILYTG
+345 AGANGWVKILYTG

-369 GDITLRS
+369 GDITLTS

-395 IASKTVSTS
+395 IASKTVSAS

-425 SGSFTVEKSDDGESW
+425 EGSFTIEKSDDGESW
-440 REYRKYTSKDDY
+440 KEYRKYTSKSDY

-557 RTGDYGNFSVEKA
+557 RTGDYGDFSVEKA

-767 ANSNNPDDYIMLDN
+767 AKSNNPDDYIMLDN
-781 AIEYRTAEKS
+781 AIEYSAAEKS

-805 KVTAIG
+805 KVTVIG

-844 IVELPNVEIRT
+844 IVELPNVEIKT

-882 GPDINTMDL
+882 GPDINTLDL

-899 VSDIKLFTGDKYMT
+899 VSDIKLFTGDKHMT

-937 MAVVREVSFGG
+937 LAVVREVSFGG

>member
-1 MASGLTP
+1 MANSLTP

-58 KYMART
+58 AYINRT
-64 KYSDKAC
+64 KYSDKKSIIVA
-71 ILVPFNGADSTDYL
+71 FNGTGNEDYL
-85 LEIGEKYIR
+85 LEIGYKYIR
-94 VHKNGLYINIEVM
+94 IHKDGVYLSIEII
-107 TPYTADM
+107 TPFTEDD
-114 LQDLRFVQ
+114 LPNLRFVQ

-128 IASGKYPVK
+128 IASGAYPVK

-143 DTDWRFADFEIT
+143 DTDWRFDDFEIT

-161 SASLEN
+161 SNLLES
-167 YSGISYTVP
+167 YSGISYTSP
-176 GSYIFQ
+176 GTYQFQ

-191 DISGAGGGGG
+191 DMSGGGGG
-201 GAVKY
+201 G
-206 TRHLEHSTR
+206 
-215 TVYVGGGKGGNGERI
+215 GGGVTWRRHGEHQIYNYCAKGGAGGNGERI
-230 IKTLTLNK
+230 IKTVTLSK
-238 ETSYTITVGGGG
+238 ETSYTIKVGSGGSGGAYASAGSYENTTATSGTNGEDSTACGLTGRGGG
-250 AAGSNR
+250 AGGAGSR
-256 DIGLNYAEGSAPS
+256 MYGEDGYYSQTGTQGTTYGTDS
-269 GSNGASSA
+269 GA
-277 AFDMIAKGGGGGI
+277 A
-290 GGARVKYYDSNIES
+290 GGAGGSIK
-304 TTVKSV
+304 
-310 HGADGTSY
+310 G
-318 GNGANGGNGGRGAT
+318 GANGKT
-332 GLLHPNPSGPAQP
+332 
-345 TAGANGWVKILYTG
+345 GANGWVKISYTG
-359 NKELTPSGTQ
+359 NSELTPSGTQ
-369 GDITLRS
+369 GDITLKS
-376 NKNIFASS
+376 NKNIFATS
-384 KPGAYIKLKQE
+384 KPGTQIKLKQE
-395 IASKTVSTS
+395 IPSTTVSTS
-404 NGTTERVRV
+404 NGTTGRVRV

-425 SGSFTVEKSDDGESW
+425 TGSLTIEKSEDGETW
-440 REYRKYTSKDDY
+440 KEYRKYTAKDDY

-464 FLRAVCTITSG
+464 FLRAVCTITKG

-492 KLTEITSDSTAKAHV
+492 KITEVTSASTAKAHV

-514 DMTTNFL
+514 DMTTNFS
-521 WGAWSEEFG
+521 WGAWSDEFG

-545 GTKKQPYMVWMS
+545 GAKKQPYMVWMS

-570 SGTVTDDSA
+570 NGTVTDDSA

-608 EWTVSGSDTVTPSK
+608 EWTVSGSDTVTPTK

-634 TVEPLMIGGRIVFVQ
+634 NVEPLMIGGRIVFVQ

-681 NVQIVDSAY
+681 NVQIVDSTY

-722 TIETQG
+722 TVETRG

-738 GDEDIIYLV
+738 GDEDAIYLV
-747 VKREINGVTVRNIEY
+747 VKRTINGQEVRNIER

-767 ANSNNPDDYIMLDN
+767 AKSNNPDDYIMLDN
-781 AIEYRTAEKS
+781 AIEYSTAEKS

-805 KVTAIG
+805 KVTVIG

-844 IVELPNVEIRT
+844 IVELPNVEIKT

-899 VSDIKLFTGDKYMT
+899 VSDIKLFTGDKHMT

-937 MAVVREVSFGG
+937 LAVVREVSFGG

>member
-25 ANRVDLDKYQF
+25 ANRVDLDKYQL

-58 KYMART
+58 KYMVRT

-122 SADTMF
+122 SADIMF

-161 SASLEN
+161 SNSLES
-167 YSGISYTVP
+167 YSGISYTSP
-176 GSYIFQ
+176 GTYLFQ

-191 DISGAGGGGG
+191 DIAGGGGG
-201 GAVKY
+201 GGGAAKY
-206 TRHLEHSTR
+206 RKKMGEHSSR
-215 TVYVGGGKGGNGERI
+215 TVYINGGNGGNGGRI

-238 ETSYTITVGGGG
+238 ETSYTITVGSGG
-250 AAGSNR
+250 AAGSNAS
-256 DIGLNYAEGSAPS
+256 NSAPS
-269 GSNGASSA
+269 GSNGVSST
-277 AFDMIAKGGGGGI
+277 AFDMIAKGGDGGT
-290 GGARVKYYDSNIES
+290 GGRKGEPN
-304 TTVKSV
+304 TPGT
-310 HGADGTSY
+310 DGTSY
-318 GNGANGGNGGRGAT
+318 GNGANGGAGGYGKSLFGSSET
-332 GLLHPNPSGPAQP
+332 QP
-345 TAGANGWVKILYTG
+345 TAGANGWVKILYAG

-369 GDITLRS
+369 GNITLKS
-376 NKNIFASS
+376 NKNIFANS

-440 REYRKYTSKDDY
+440 KEYRKYTSKDDY

-681 NVQIVDSAY
+681 NIQIVDSAY

-767 ANSNNPDDYIMLDN
+767 AKSNNPDDYIMLDN
-781 AIEYRTAEKS
+781 AIEYSTAEKS

-805 KVTAIG
+805 KVTVIG

-831 AVQHAFIGLPYRS
+831 AVQHAFIGLSYRS
-844 IVELPNVEIRT
+844 IVELPNVEIKT

-862 RKKQISNC
+862 RRKQISNC
-870 ILRLSNSLGGMV
+870 IMRLSNSLGGMV
-882 GPDINTMDL
+882 GPDINTLDL

-899 VSDIKLFTGDKYMT
+899 VSDIKLFTGDKHMT

-937 MAVVREVSFGG
+937 LAVVREVSFGG